1 MYLVW
6 RPASVPRC
14 GAVARIVLKQKHGR
28 GMAGF
33 HVITWEEWELLD
45 RVAEVLTQRQI
56 WLADNAWR
64 SADERLRASE
74 IELRELAKEPS
85 WERLMRTRFFDDNGV
100 YFHPLLFVRQG
111 KKVNNF
117 LIDDRQN
124 YTRIWLRYH
133 LPQTILKWDIV
144 CVDVRRISENEA
156 LGLEVQN
163 LKVIEQVDALVA
175 DSGLVPTV

>member
-1 MYLVW
+1 M
-6 RPASVPRC
+6 
-14 GAVARIVLKQKHGR
+14 ARIVLKQTHGK
-28 GMAGF
+28 GMAGY
-33 HVITWEEWELLD
+33 HVITSEEWELLE
-45 RVAEVLTQRQI
+45 RVAKVLTQRQI